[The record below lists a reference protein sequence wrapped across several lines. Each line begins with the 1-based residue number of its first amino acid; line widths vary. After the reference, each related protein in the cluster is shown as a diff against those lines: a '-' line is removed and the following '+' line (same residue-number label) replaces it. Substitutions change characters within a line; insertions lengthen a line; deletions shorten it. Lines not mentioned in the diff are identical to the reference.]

1 MNVAESKGRVLIIED
16 ESHMRAALQKCLES
30 EGHRVLT
37 AADGESGLRAVL
49 REKPDLVLLDV
60 MMPRLDGFALCT
72 ELRRL
77 AKPVPVLMLTAKG
90 RIEDRVHGL
99 DAGADDY
106 LVKPFS
112 TEELL
117 ARIRALLRRVQSRGA
132 ASRELILGATRI
144 NFVRQQ
150 AWRAG
155 KPLHLTGKE
164 LAILRLLADSA
175 GEPVSRERFLDL
187 VWGYGSF
194 PTTRTVDTHIALLRV
209 KIEPNPAKPAFIQTV
224 HGAGYRLEIP
234 AAGPA
239 NQPGN
244 AGPDRSD
251 L

>member
-1 MNVAESKGRVLIIED
+1 MNGQEVKGRLLIIED
-16 ESHMRAALQKCLES
+16 EAHMRAALQKCLES
-30 EGHRVLT
+30 EGYRVLT
-37 AADGESGLRAVL
+37 AADGESGLHAVL
-49 REKPDLVLLDV
+49 RELPDLVLLDV
-60 MMPRLDGFALCT
+60 MMPRLDGFALCS
-72 ELRRL
+72 ELRHL
-77 AKPVPVLMLTAKG
+77 ANRTPVLMLTAKG
-90 RIEDRVHGL
+90 RVEDRVHGL

-106 LVKPFS
+106 LTKPFS

-117 ARIRALLRRVQSRGA
+117 ARIRALLRRVQSRA
-132 ASRELILGATRI
+132 PSTRELILGAIRI
-144 NFVRQQ
+144 DFVRRQ

-155 KPLHLTGKE
+155 KPLHLTPKE
-164 LAILRLLADSA
+164 LAVLRLLADSA
-175 GEPVSRERFLDL
+175 GEPVSRERFLDA

-234 AAGPA
+234 SAGPA